1 MNAIAALRK
10 ASAFQVL
17 EVVDQI
23 FIAMHKL
30 SRFLDREAIG
40 VLLTKLALV
49 EVNGC
54 NSGMFQNRWPWFLI
68 VESTPDWLLIDEV
81 KTIQKLFLGD

>member
-23 FIAMHKL
+23 LIAMNKL
-30 SRFLDREAIG
+30 RRFLDREAIG

-49 EVNGC
+49 EVNG
-54 NSGMFQNRWPWFLI
+54 
-68 VESTPDWLLIDEV
+68 
-81 KTIQKLFLGD
+81 

>member
-1 MNAIAALRK
+1 MRFLPSELGMTAITARGK

-23 FIAMHKL
+23 LVAVNKL
-30 SRFLDREAIG
+30 GRFLDREAIG

-49 EVNGC
+49 EVNG
-54 NSGMFQNRWPWFLI
+54 
-68 VESTPDWLLIDEV
+68 
-81 KTIQKLFLGD
+81 

>member
-1 MNAIAALRK
+1 MRFLSCELSMNAIAALRK

-17 EVVDQI
+17 EVIDQI
-23 FIAMHKL
+23 LIAMNKL

-49 EVNGC
+49 EVNG
-54 NSGMFQNRWPWFLI
+54 
-68 VESTPDWLLIDEV
+68 
-81 KTIQKLFLGD
+81 

>member
-1 MNAIAALRK
+1 MNAIATLGT
-10 ASAFQVL
+10 ASAFQAL

-23 FIAMHKL
+23 CIAVHKL

-49 EVNGC
+49 EVNG
-54 NSGMFQNRWPWFLI
+54 
-68 VESTPDWLLIDEV
+68 
-81 KTIQKLFLGD
+81 

>member
-1 MNAIAALRK
+1 MRFLSSELGMNAIAALGK

-23 FIAMHKL
+23 LVAVNKL
-30 SRFLDREAIG
+30 GRFLDREAIG

-49 EVNGC
+49 EVNG
-54 NSGMFQNRWPWFLI
+54 
-68 VESTPDWLLIDEV
+68 
-81 KTIQKLFLGD
+81 